1 VSRGLQNGRSIGYPT
16 ANVQLTESE
25 KILPADGVYA
35 VSSEF
40 NGKKRFGM
48 MNIGWRPTIQEAKT
62 ERKIEVHFFDFQSD
76 IYEAYLALSLHERI
90 RPEQKFENL
99 SALKTQLQADEHAV
113 RAYFHN

>member
-1 VSRGLQNGRSIGYPT
+1 
-16 ANVQLTESE
+16 
-25 KILPADGVYA
+25 
-35 VSSEF
+35 
-40 NGKKRFGM
+40 M

-99 SALKTQLQADEHAV
+99 SALKTQLKADEHAV